1 MSLIL
6 EALRKSEAERRR
18 GQAPDVATELP
29 PLPMARTRPLP
40 ARLLP
45 AVLLTAMVLLA
56 AWWWSQRDAGVGA
69 DPVEPAAAA
78 PMRPPRTEVPAQPV
92 VIHRPAATTV
102 VPAPPVATSPALPVP
117 VATPPPTTSASVPP
131 AAAQPRPP
139 APPAPVT
146 TANTTDIANI
156 DAVPMPPVKLSM
168 HIWDELPARRFVILD
183 GQRMGEGDRSGDL
196 RVVAIER
203 DGVIVERNGTR
214 SRVPLP

>member
-18 GQAPDVATELP
+18 GPAPDVATELP

-40 ARLLP
+40 GWLLP

-56 AWWWSQRDAGVGA
+56 AWWWSQRDVSIGAQPVG
-69 DPVEPAAAA
+69 PAAAT

-102 VPAPPVATSPALPVP
+102 VAVPPVATSPALPVP
-117 VATPPPTTSASVPP
+117 VATLPPTTPASVPP
-131 AAAQPRPP
+131 AAQPRPP
-139 APPAPVT
+139 APPASVA

-156 DAVPMPPVKLSM
+156 DAVPIPPVKLSM
-168 HIWDELPARRFVILD
+168 HIWDESPARRFVILD

-203 DGVIVERNGTR
+203 DGVIVERNGAR
-214 SRVPLP
+214 ARVPLP

>member
-40 ARLLP
+40 AWLLP

-56 AWWWSQRDAGVGA
+56 AWWWSQWDAGVGA

-78 PMRPPRTEVPAQPV
+78 PMRPPRTEVPTQPV

-117 VATPPPTTSASVPP
+117 GATLPPTTPASVPP
-131 AAAQPRPP
+131 AAQPRPP
-139 APPAPVT
+139 APPAPVA
-146 TANTTDIANI
+146 TASTTDIANI

-168 HIWDELPARRFVILD
+168 HIWDESPARRFVILD

-203 DGVIVERNGTR
+203 DGVIVERNGAR
-214 SRVPLP
+214 ARVPLP